1 MGSAAPQPR
10 QGFLRK
16 LRLGPRVLKW
26 GINLWPPFLGAGI
39 RVTRIA
45 ADFGEVTVALR
56 MGLFNRNYVGT
67 HFGGSLFSM
76 TDPFF
81 MLMMMHRLGRDYVV
95 WDRAATI
102 DFLHPAKGTVTARF
116 VLDAA
121 MVDAVREATAHGE
134 KHLPT
139 YTVEVIDADGTVCA
153 RVAKTLYIRKHPPG
167 RSVSADLTNESN
179 APHDIHEK
187 KHQINKLTI

>member
-1 MGSAAPQPR
+1 MGTPPRPR
-10 QGFLRK
+10 QGFLRHI
-16 LRLGPRVLKW
+16 RVGPRLLRW

-39 RVTRIA
+39 RVRHIA
-45 ADFGEVTVALR
+45 PDYGEVVVALR

-81 MLMMMHRLGRDYVV
+81 MLMMMHRLGRGYVV
-95 WDRAATI
+95 WDKAAHI

-116 VLDAA
+116 LLSDAEVA
-121 MVDAVREATAHGE
+121 RVREATANGE

-139 YTVEVIDADGTVCA
+139 YSVDVVDADGTVCA
-153 RVAKTLYIRKHPPG
+153 RVEKTLYIRQSPPKA
-167 RSVSADLTNESN
+167 S
-179 APHDIHEK
+179 
-187 KHQINKLTI
+187 